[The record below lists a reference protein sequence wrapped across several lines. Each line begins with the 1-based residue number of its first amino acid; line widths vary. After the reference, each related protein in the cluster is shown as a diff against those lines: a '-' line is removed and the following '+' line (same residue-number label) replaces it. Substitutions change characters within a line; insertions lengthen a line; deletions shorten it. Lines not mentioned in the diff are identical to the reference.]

1 MPPDSA
7 VVVLRAAVFVTLLQ
21 AAGAALFLNMFDRHL
36 PLSGDAV
43 RRLGSAAAATG
54 VALVVARYL
63 LEPVRMTGTL
73 SGVLDT
79 SMHEFLLTSNLGLA
93 QLARLAGAG
102 IVGLALLQSSRLRH
116 RVALAGVLL
125 IAVSFSLMGHTAAS
139 DQRWILGTLLA
150 LHVLAA
156 TYWFGS
162 LIPLYVACGR
172 ESLSDTGSLVAR
184 FSSVAVRIVPLIFL
198 AGIGMAILLLPS
210 LGSLGSPYGLL
221 LIAKVLVFTVLMGI
235 ACLNKFRLGPAVA
248 SGHVPSLVL
257 LRRCV
262 AIEVWLI
269 AVVLTVTAAMT
280 TLYSPES

>member
-1 MPPDSA
+1 MPLDSA

-21 AAGAALFLNMFDRHL
+21 AAGTALFLNLFDRHL
-36 PLSGDAV
+36 PLSGTAV

-73 SGVLDT
+73 SGVLDA

-102 IVGLALLQSSRLRH
+102 IVGLALLQSSLLRH

-139 DQRWILGTLLA
+139 DQRWILGALLA
-150 LHVLAA
+150 VHILAA

-172 ESLSDTGSLVAR
+172 ESLSDTGSLVVR
-184 FSSVAVRIVPLIFL
+184 FSSIAVRIVPLIFL

-221 LIAKVLVFTVLMGI
+221 LIAKVLVFSVLMGI

-248 SGHVPSLVL
+248 LGHVPSLVF